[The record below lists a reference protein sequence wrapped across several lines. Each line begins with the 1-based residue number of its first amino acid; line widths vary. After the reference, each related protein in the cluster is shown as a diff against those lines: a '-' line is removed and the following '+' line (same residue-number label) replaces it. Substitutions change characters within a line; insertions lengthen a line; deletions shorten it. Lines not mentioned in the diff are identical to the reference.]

1 VLSVSLAFVVNVVLV
16 LLYMIAQNLCCSNT
30 DSCSTCAQYIQCGIH
45 LQHHCTRETPHCYN
59 NYYYH
64 TNAHTTL
71 QYTHYICKQDGFIDG
86 TDVKQ
91 VLGASAVAPLT
102 AIKGRQGRITF
113 APPPGSD
120 ELFDNNSE
128 TAAGKKRRSKGG
140 SGSSSDNAVI
150 EWITD
155 FCAHFLLGAIAG
167 GIGASA
173 VYPIGKSHTYKSYNH
188 NIVQFC

>member
-1 VLSVSLAFVVNVVLV
+1 MHVCTRVIYTHT
-16 LLYMIAQNLCCSNT
+16 LYM
-30 DSCSTCAQYIQCGIH
+30 Y
-45 LQHHCTRETPHCYN
+45 
-59 NYYYH
+59 
-64 TNAHTTL
+64 
-71 QYTHYICKQDGFIDG
+71 KQDGFIDG

-120 ELFDNNSE
+120 ELFETSTSE
-128 TAAGKKRRSKGG
+128 AAAAKKRRSK
-140 SGSSSDNAVI
+140 GSSSDNAVI

-173 VYPIGKSHTYKSYNH
+173 VYPIGKRHIHTVK
-188 NIVQFC
+188 QL